1 MRHLF
6 AAFATPCLI
15 GLLAC
20 SALGCGSSAAATTP
34 PADDTG
40 AADDS
45 SPAETGDDAA
55 IDTAPPLDNGTPSTT
70 YPAPHGPPPQVE
82 SGGGAVLKAPRVV
95 PVYFANDDAAL
106 VTQDKDFVNKVG
118 ATSYWAATTTEYGVG
133 PLTATP
139 SVDLAETAP
148 TSIDDAAIQTWLA
161 AKLNANDPAF
171 PAPDANTVYSLH
183 YPAGT
188 TITEASGG
196 QPATSCVDFGGYHN
210 NIQLDA
216 AHGSMDVAYVVVP
229 HCANFG
235 GLKGIDS
242 ITATESHE
250 LIEAATDPFPTSTPA
265 YGQTDEAHLY
275 WLFVLGGGEVG
286 DLCAQNADAF
296 TKFAELPYTVQRTWS
311 NKAALAGHDPCVPK
325 LPGSVYFNAVPV
337 LSDTIALNVG
347 GTARM
352 KGVKIPVGGSKTI
365 DVDLF
370 SDGDTKGTWNVEA
383 RDFATLSGGTAN
395 LKLTLDRNSGQNGE
409 KLHLTIEVVKASQ
422 YKAESFLL
430 LSSQG
435 ARQNMWVG
443 LVGN

>member
-1 MRHLF
+1 MRLPF
-6 AAFATPCLI
+6 AAFATTGVISC
-15 GLLAC
+15 C
-20 SALGCGSSAAATTP
+20 ALGCGSSVAATP

-40 AADDS
+40 IATGDDAT
-45 SPAETGDDAA
+45 PAETGDDAA
-55 IDTAPPLDNGTPSTT
+55 IDAAPTVDNGAPSTT
-70 YPAPHGPPPQVE
+70 YPAAHAAPPQVE
-82 SGGGAVLKAPRVV
+82 TGGGAVLRAPRVV
-95 PVYFANDDAAL
+95 PVYFAHDDAAL
-106 VTQDKDFVNKVG
+106 IGQDEDFVNKVG
-118 ATSYWAATTTEYGVG
+118 ATSYWSATTTEYGVG
-133 PLTATP
+133 ALTATA
-139 SVDLAETAP
+139 SVDLTENAP
-148 TSIDDAAIQTWLA
+148 ASIDDAAIQTWLA

-188 TITEASGG
+188 TITESSGG
-196 QPATSCVDFGGYHN
+196 QPSTSCVDFGGYHN
-210 NIQLDA
+210 SFQLDA
-216 AHGSMDVAYVVVP
+216 AHGGIDVAYIVVP
-229 HCANFG
+229 RCADFG
-235 GLKGIDS
+235 GLKGIDA

-250 LIEAATDPFPTSTPA
+250 LIEAVTDPFPMSTPA

-337 LSDTIALNVG
+337 LSDTIAVNVG
-347 GTARM
+347 GTAHM
-352 KGVKIPVGGSKTI
+352 KGVKIPVGSTKTI

-370 SDGDTKGTWNVEA
+370 SDGDTKGAWNVQA
-383 RDFATLSGGTAN
+383 KDFSTLSGGAAN
-395 LKLTLDRNSGQNGE
+395 LKLTLDRNAGVNGE

-430 LSSQG
+430 ISSQG

>member
-1 MRHLF
+1 
-6 AAFATPCLI
+6 
-15 GLLAC
+15 
-20 SALGCGSSAAATTP
+20 
-34 PADDTG
+34 
-40 AADDS
+40 
-45 SPAETGDDAA
+45 
-55 IDTAPPLDNGTPSTT
+55 
-70 YPAPHGPPPQVE
+70 
-82 SGGGAVLKAPRVV
+82 
-95 PVYFANDDAAL
+95 
-106 VTQDKDFVNKVG
+106 
-118 ATSYWAATTTEYGVG
+118 
-133 PLTATP
+133 
-139 SVDLAETAP
+139 
-148 TSIDDAAIQTWLA
+148 
-161 AKLNANDPAF
+161 
-171 PAPDANTVYSLH
+171 
-183 YPAGT
+183 
-188 TITEASGG
+188 
-196 QPATSCVDFGGYHN
+196 
-210 NIQLDA
+210 
-216 AHGSMDVAYVVVP
+216 MDVAYVVVP